1 MIRWKNGDTPTGAD
15 SGIGYTVASIASFNS
30 NGNTSGNLVFNTATS
45 SGVNKA
51 MTINPDTRID
61 LETDCYIRGGVYF
74 KADGATGTVDVNT
87 ALLNTY

>member
-1 MIRWKNGDTPTGAD
+1 
-15 SGIGYTVASIASFNS
+15 
-30 NGNTSGNLVFNTATS
+30 
-45 SGVNKA
+45 

-87 ALLNTY
+87 SSPQHLLVGCQYYIL